1 MPYTVHRVGRTNLV
15 LDVQAGLLD
24 HLNTR
29 VVVPLL
35 RPEDF
40 PEPAARLNP
49 VFEIGG
55 EKWVMVTQFMA
66 AIPAHQLGKP
76 VDDLVAL
83 QDEIKSAMDLLFD
96 GF

>member
-1 MPYTVHRVGRTNLV
+1 MPYAVHRVGADLV

-29 VVVPLL
+29 IVVPLL

-49 VFEIGG
+49 VFGFGG
-55 EKWVMVTQFMA
+55 EQWVMVTQFMA
-66 AIPAHQLGKP
+66 AIPAHQLGKA
-76 VDDLVAL
+76 VDTLAAH
-83 QDEIKSAMDLLFD
+83 QDEIKSALDLLFD